1 MNSESIKRTGFIK
14 SKSIDTP
21 IDLLNSQG
29 RIPPQAVDLEEVVLG
44 ALMLEKEAVNA
55 VIDILTP
62 EVFYKE
68 AHQLIFA
75 AIKDL
80 FTKSE
85 PIDIL
90 TVTNHL
96 KSTNDLDAVGG
107 AYYISQLTNRVVS
120 SANIEYHS
128 RIILQKH
135 IQRQLIQISSE
146 TIKDAYDDSADVFD
160 LLDNAENKLFQISEN
175 NLRRNYDQMPDL
187 VKLAIEDI
195 EKAKNSG
202 SQLRGV
208 PSGYTELDRIT
219 QGWQK
224 SDLIILAARPSMG
237 KTAFALNMAR
247 NAAVD
252 FNKPIAFFSLEMSSV
267 QLVTRLISSETSL
280 TADKLRT
287 GRLEEYEWQQLNTK
301 VTPLINAK
309 IFIDDTPQLSVFDL
323 RAKCRR
329 LKQQHDIQMIF
340 IDYLQLMTA
349 KTEKNGNREQ
359 EISNISRSL
368 KSLAKELNIP
378 VLALSQL
385 SRSVETRPGSKK
397 PILSDLRES
406 GAIEQDA
413 DMVLFIYRPEYYGLS
428 EDEDHSSTKGKAV
441 VSIAKHRNGKL
452 GDVELRFVG
461 QYARFEDLEQ
471 DYTKNFGGGN
481 NFQSG
486 QYSPNNNFN
495 VPTQFTPNTNFGG
508 QPGQQNERRI
518 GSKMNEE

>member
-146 TIKDAYDDSADVFD
+146 TIKDAYEDSADVFD

-486 QYSPNNNFN
+486 QHSPNNNFN
-495 VPTQFTPNTNFGG
+495 GPTQFTPNTNFGG

>member
-146 TIKDAYDDSADVFD
+146 TIKDAYEDSADVFD

-461 QYARFEDLEQ
+461 LHKEF
-471 DYTKNFGGGN
+471 
-481 NFQSG
+481 
-486 QYSPNNNFN
+486 
-495 VPTQFTPNTNFGG
+495 
-508 QPGQQNERRI
+508 RRRQ
-518 GSKMNEE
+518 

>member
-1 MNSESIKRTGFIK
+1 MPAE
-14 SKSIDTP
+14 
-21 IDLLNSQG
+21 LLANQG

-44 ALMLEKEAVNA
+44 AMMLEKDAVNA
-55 VIDILTP
+55 IIDILAP

-68 AHQLIFA
+68 SHQIIFT
-75 AIKDL
+75 AIKEL

-90 TVTNHL
+90 TVCNHL
-96 KSTNDLDAVGG
+96 KSTGELDAVGG
-107 AYYISQLTNRVVS
+107 PYYISQLTNRVVS
-120 SANIEYHS
+120 AANIEYHA
-128 RIILQKH
+128 RIILQKY
-135 IQRQLIQISSE
+135 IQRQLIVISTE
-146 TIKDAYDDSADVFD
+146 TIKDAYEDTADVFD

-187 VKLAIEDI
+187 VKLAIEEI
-195 EKAKNSG
+195 EAAKDSG
-202 SQLRGV
+202 SSLRGV

-287 GRLEEYEWQQLNTK
+287 GNLAEYEWQQLNTK
-301 VTPLINAK
+301 VSPLINAK
-309 IFIDDTPQLSVFDL
+309 LFIDDTPQLSVFDL

-329 LKQQHDIQMIF
+329 LKQQHDIQMVF

-349 KTEKNGNREQ
+349 KTDKSGNREQ
-359 EISNISRSL
+359 EISSISRSL
-368 KSLAKELNIP
+368 KSLAKELSIP

-385 SRSVETRPGSKK
+385 SRNVETRPGSKK

-413 DMVLFIYRPEYYGLS
+413 DMVLFIYRPEYYQLTE
-428 EDEDHSSTKGKAV
+428 EDGVSTKGKAI

-452 GDVELRFVG
+452 GDVTLRFVG

-471 DYTKNFGGGN
+471 ELAASNDSLIPNHNFDVTTKIVGSKIN
-481 NFQSG
+481 NSLE
-486 QYSPNNNFN
+486 NNN
-495 VPTQFTPNTNFGG
+495 PTEDPF
-508 QPGQQNERRI
+508 
-518 GSKMNEE
+518 